1 MARRRRRRSLG
12 ELKHSRRKV
21 IDTALRWARHGYGKG
36 SRKVKVEVTIQHAIG
51 ASGGRGRYHSFAC
64 IGGASRRRQKCGG
77 YAHGSTPTK
86 ALKAALRKLVASHR
100 L

>member
-36 SRKVKVEVTIQHAIG
+36 SRKVKVEVTIQPAVG
-51 ASGGRGRYHSFAC
+51 GRYHSFAC